1 MRITALL
8 FAGDSTLMNSAII
21 SKDPSLGKAHHLEE
35 RGLETVG
42 QTMSYSGAAKQYLC
56 QNVFCELD
64 EDV

>member
-1 MRITALL
+1 
-8 FAGDSTLMNSAII
+8 MNSAII
-21 SKDPSLGKAHHLEE
+21 SKDPSLGQAHHLEE